1 MKALAKGQQIIHQ
14 YYISDVRN
22 QQGVK
27 RGFHERPVLLGEKDA
42 RNIPSRG
49 FHKDTAWPLQ
59 PSLEAAGRKKK
70 WKLEVFFIGS
80 ENTEMKI
87 LAVFFPSRMEE
98 KSGGKIWDC
107 VKNEPW
113 KKYCN

>member
-1 MKALAKGQQIIHQ
+1 MKALAKGQQIIHH

-42 RNIPSRG
+42 HNIPSKG

-70 WKLEVFFIGS
+70 KKGSWKFSLLGLR
-80 ENTEMKI
+80 TQKW
-87 LAVFFPSRMEE
+87 R
-98 KSGGKIWDC
+98 
-107 VKNEPW
+107 
-113 KKYCN
+113 Y

>member
-42 RNIPSRG
+42 RNIPSKG

-70 WKLEVFFIGS
+70 KKEAGSFLYWVWEHRNEDIGC
-80 ENTEMKI
+80 I
-87 LAVFFPSRMEE
+87 LSL
-98 KSGGKIWDC
+98 
-107 VKNEPW
+107 
-113 KKYCN
+113 

>member
-1 MKALAKGQQIIHQ
+1 MHA
-14 YYISDVRN
+14 ISLPRAST
-22 QQGVK
+22 
-27 RGFHERPVLLGEKDA
+27 RILLDLYNPHL
-42 RNIPSRG
+42 R
-49 FHKDTAWPLQ
+49 LQ
-59 PSLEAAGRKKK
+59 AEKKK
-70 WKLEVFFIGS
+70 KRKLEVFFIGS